1 MIADYPSLDR
11 YHYFYLRDAKSIL
24 PDKEYENGLLHFLVQ
39 FPKSNLCSNVYELLI
54 GRYISIGQ
62 TGEADKY
69 LQKYWDFKKK
79 NELSSNVNQ
88 IIYLSVL
95 NEIQKIYETQ
105 NNLLEIIVKAKEDT
119 ISDEDRFLEKGLCF
133 DDVIGYLHL
142 SLGNVKIANHIFRT
156 LEAQGFHGM
165 LNSVITLE
173 DSYLDWGIKD
183 EV

>member
-1 MIADYPSLDR
+1 M
-11 YHYFYLRDAKSIL
+11 
-24 PDKEYENGLLHFLVQ
+24 
-39 FPKSNLCSNVYELLI
+39 
-54 GRYISIGQ
+54 
-62 TGEADKY
+62 
-69 LQKYWDFKKK
+69 
-79 NELSSNVNQ
+79 
-88 IIYLSVL
+88 L